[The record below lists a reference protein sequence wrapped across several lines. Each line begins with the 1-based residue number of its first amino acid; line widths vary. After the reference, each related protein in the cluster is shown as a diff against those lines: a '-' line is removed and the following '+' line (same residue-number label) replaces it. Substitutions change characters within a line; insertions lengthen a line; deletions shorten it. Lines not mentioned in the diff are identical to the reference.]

1 MKCDHCGAAIKEAGA
16 FCSHCGTRIQR
27 PERAE
32 ARAPSAT
39 DPARYDL
46 VTAGEGFEAARR
58 HEPRVSS
65 FGQIAMP
72 LVMAVFGIF
81 FLIFAAGF
89 LFRDDGPGGGPPAAF
104 EIIFMLFP
112 LVFIGLAVGMA
123 LKGLR
128 FHNAPVEQQVLVV
141 VDERV
146 EVSGGSKNSS
156 ARTSYYATLQARDG
170 TRTEYETY
178 GWLAGRI
185 AAGDIGLAFLKGG
198 WLVDFLR
205 LET

>member
-16 FCSHCGTRIQR
+16 FCSHCGTRIVR

-32 ARAPSAT
+32 AGAPSAT
-39 DPARYDL
+39 DPARFDL
-46 VTAGEGFEAARR
+46 VAASEGLEAARR

-81 FLIFAAGF
+81 FLVFAAGMF
-89 LFRDDGPGGGPPAAF
+89 SSGGPPAAF
-104 EIIFMLFP
+104 QVLFMLFP
-112 LVFIGLAVGMA
+112 LVFIGLAVAMA
-123 LKGLR
+123 MKGLR
-128 FHNAPVEQQVLVV
+128 FHNAPVEQQILVV

-146 EVSGGSKNSS
+146 EVSGGGKNSS
-156 ARTSYYATLQARDG
+156 ARTRYYATLQARDG
-170 TRTEYETY
+170 TRAEHETY

-185 AAGDIGLAFLKGG
+185 APGDIGVAFLKGG

>member
-27 PERAE
+27 PAQTE
-32 ARAPSAT
+32 ARAPSPT

-46 VTAGEGFEAARR
+46 VAAGEGLVAARR
-58 HEPRVSS
+58 HEPRVSA

-81 FLIFAAGF
+81 FLIFAAGMF
-89 LFRDDGPGGGPPAAF
+89 SSDGLGGPPAAF
-104 EIIFMLFP
+104 QIVFLMFP

-123 LKGLR
+123 MKGLR
-128 FHNAPVEQQVLVV
+128 FANAPIEQQVLVV

-146 EVSGGSKNSS
+146 EVSGGGKNSS

-170 TRTEYETY
+170 ARVEYQTY